1 MNKFLLSLLLLAAA
15 CVGRAAETGIAR
27 SLALGQPSIF
37 WHDGKWEIYTNN
49 QWIPYNE
56 PKKIVAMN
64 DERYR
69 GPTFSP
75 EAVPPTNDTGY
86 IYPWGSY
93 GPGAF
98 PVSRHLKKRRGTHEQ
113 ETVDSSL
120 GRPNIGIGQTTIGI
134 GQPNGGI
141 GQPNV
146 GIGQPTIGIGQP
158 NTAIGQT
165 TIGIG
170 QPAGAI
176 GHRNVELGKPN
187 NALGQTTIGIGQ
199 QAAPLPPST
208 VAIGQPTIGIGKPTI
223 GIGKPMNSTRP
234 PATQAHHDRD
244 R

>member
-1 MNKFLLSLLLLAAA
+1 MNRFLPSFCLLLSVCLGHAGQTGSLL
-15 CVGRAAETGIAR
+15 I
-27 SLALGQPSIF
+27 GQPSVF
-37 WHDGKWEIYTNN
+37 WHDGKWETYTNN
-49 QWIPYNE
+49 QWIPYTE

-69 GPTFSP
+69 DPTFSP
-75 EAVPPTNDTGY
+75 QPEAPTNDAAY
-86 IYPWGSY
+86 IYPEGWY

-98 PVSRHLKKRRGTHEQ
+98 PVSRHLKRRRGTHEQ
-113 ETVDSSL
+113 DTSDSNF
-120 GRPNIGIGQTTIGI
+120 GRPNIGIGQPTIGI
-134 GQPNGGI
+134 GQPNGGM

-170 QPAGAI
+170 QQGGTI
-176 GHRNVELGKPN
+176 GHRNMELGKPN
-187 NALGQTTIGIGQ
+187 NAIGQTTIGIGQ

-208 VAIGQPTIGIGKPTI
+208 VVIGQPTIGIGKPTI

-234 PATQAHHDRD
+234 PSAQAHHERD